1 MKKALRIT
9 GIILGIVLALLL
21 LGFVAIQSPKVQSA
35 LGRKAVEI
43 LMKKMDGNITFD
55 EVSVK
60 PFDAVSL
67 RNLVI
72 IDENPYPGSGADTVA
87 RIDFLSARF
96 SPAALFH
103 GGAFYLEKAKIQ
115 GGEFNLVI
123 EPGEEK
129 KSTTNIQRVFNMKSS
144 GKDEIE
150 WGDVLHAGK
159 VEIENLRFTM
169 KNMIKG
175 TGSSDGRHINW
186 NNLDLT
192 ANIKA
197 SGIKVQDSQVIA
209 KVEHLDMR
217 EISGFRL
224 REGSANVKVGKGKI
238 NLENLVL
245 NDGRSDLHLN
255 YLRFTGKLKEF
266 NDFIHKVKIQA
277 DIAPSIFDIRTVSYF
292 SKGIDNLTFCS
303 ELKGGFDGYV
313 DDFTVR
319 NIDFHE
325 TASNVSGKINGGMIG
340 LPDIQSTTLNYKVQ
354 GLRFNM
360 KGLEEFIQCW
370 APNVKLNTGK
380 IASGESFV
388 FDGTVNGPLNR
399 MAVSGN
405 ALCGAGA
412 ASADLSIRNV
422 LNSSPIEIGGKLITR
437 SLDIGRI
444 AGISALH
451 TLTAEADVDATLGKT
466 PTANL
471 TMNAS
476 KLRILD
482 YEYSGINLTGTYD
495 GRSFDGNLVSQD
507 PNLRFFMNGSFSSSD
522 RTNQSVYNAD
532 LFIAKAD
539 LHALGL
545 DKRETA
551 GVRGE
556 VHANFSHSR
565 TNDLLGEISIAGLNL
580 QDENGWHNLGNVN
593 ASVYNNS
600 QKDIHRF
607 NFNSNFATGSYMGGK
622 SILSF
627 VEDLKELTIRKE
639 LSALA
644 DKGASTLSDA
654 DYELNFNVRDASVVL
669 SFLAPKVTIA
679 NGSSVKLKT
688 TKDGQLYCF
697 ARSGKVSYGANTVR
711 NLVLDMDNLSGGLSG
726 TLKASQ
732 IKVGGIDL
740 RANNCIIE
748 ARDNKLNL
756 DYSFA
761 GAAGS
766 GTKGNLVLNGTV
778 TNEGKGVVLSAR
790 VLPSVLSFK
799 GEDWNITSD
808 NITYAGDGLQV
819 RKLIASSEQ
828 QMIKADGGFST
839 SDKDTLHVDLDHF
852 DISLLNHFLMN
863 GKLELEGK
871 ASGSGRVLSDR
882 KGFTGLVA
890 RITSED
896 TRVAGNEA
904 GDILISSAWNT
915 SFKRFDVNLHN
926 KLNGTRNFE
935 VSGHFTPSTKDLMA
949 DLDLNS
955 FNMSYFAPVLSGLF
969 SEFEGSLSGKIHA
982 YGNVSNIHFES
993 RDAYLKDGKMTIG
1006 FTKVPYYVD
1015 GPVAVTDDGL
1025 FFNKV
1030 SVKDSNG
1037 GTGTIGGGI
1046 LFGGF
1051 KDIRTDIHIQ
1061 LNSMKALAIK
1071 PGQNKSFYGDLSASG
1086 KVDVTGPF
1094 NDILLEID
1102 GTTVGAGNLHI
1113 PLSNSSSDSAGN
1125 LLTFKTAEEEEGG
1138 DNDEMDSFEDS
1149 DGEKA
1154 AKGRSTLT
1162 VQLRAKATPDVTAW
1176 IDIGENTLSGVGNGI
1191 FDIVSRDSDG
1201 LFTINGDYT
1210 LNSGNFHFSAMNLV
1224 SRDFALENGSS
1235 IRFNGD
1241 IMDSDLDINGLY
1253 VTKTSLSNLLADSTS
1268 TRRTVN
1274 CGIHITD
1281 KLRNPKIDLSID
1293 VPDLDPTTKAMV
1305 ESALNTEDKVQK
1317 QFLYLLIAGT
1327 FLPSEESGITTGGS
1341 SMLFSNVTSIMS
1353 GQLNNIFQKLDIPLD
1368 LGLNYQ
1374 PNERGNDLL
1383 DVALSTQ
1390 LFNNRVI
1397 VNGNIGSRRG
1407 TGTTT
1412 YGDVTGDIDVEIK
1425 INKDGSLRGKL
1436 FSHSAD
1442 AYSNYLDNS
1451 QRNGAGVTYQREFRS
1466 FGQFLRDLFST
1477 RSQRRERQAEEAADT
1492 ASVSIRID
1500 TSGRAVPIIPD
1511 E

>member
-9 GIILGIVLALLL
+9 GIVLGIVLALLL
-21 LGFVAIQSPKVQSA
+21 LLVVAIQSPKVQSA
-35 LGRKAVEI
+35 IGRKAVEM
-43 LMKKMDGNITFD
+43 LTRNMDGEISFD

-60 PFDAVSL
+60 PFDAISL
-67 RNLVI
+67 KNLVI
-72 IDENPYPGSGADTVA
+72 IDKNPYPGSGTDTLA
-87 RIDFLSARF
+87 RVDFLSAKF
-96 SPAALFH
+96 SPAALLH
-103 GGAFYLEKAKIQ
+103 GGAFYLEKAKIK
-115 GGEFNLVI
+115 GGGFYLVM
-123 EPGEEK
+123 EPGEDGK
-129 KSTTNIQRVFNMKSS
+129 MTTNIERIFNIKGGS
-144 GKDEIE
+144 GKEME
-150 WGDVLHAGK
+150 WGDILHAGK
-159 VEIENLRFTM
+159 VDIEDFRFTM
-169 KNMIKG
+169 KNVKKG
-175 TGSSDGRHINW
+175 LEPSDGRHIDW
-186 NNLDLT
+186 DNLDLT

-197 SGIKVQDSQVIA
+197 SGIKVRDSQVLA
-209 KVEHLDMR
+209 RVEHLDMR

-224 REGSANVKVGKGKI
+224 REGSADVRVGKGKI

-255 YLRFTGKLKEF
+255 YLRFIGKLKYY
-266 NDFIHKVKIQA
+266 NDFLNAVKIQA
-277 DIAPSIFDIRTVSYF
+277 DIAPSIFDMHTVSYF
-292 SKGIDNLTFCS
+292 SKGIDFISFCAELT
-303 ELKGGFDGYV
+303 GGFNGYV
-313 DDFTVR
+313 NDFTVSD
-319 NIDFHE
+319 IDFHE

-340 LPDIQSTTLNYKVQ
+340 LPEIQTTTLNYRVQ
-354 GLRFNM
+354 GLRFDLD
-360 KGLEEFIQCW
+360 GLEKFIQCW
-370 APNVKLNTGK
+370 APEVRLGLGK
-380 IASGESFV
+380 IAASETFV
-388 FDGTVNGPLNR
+388 FDGGVTGPLNR
-399 MAVSGN
+399 MAVNGN
-405 ALCGAGA
+405 AKCGAGA
-412 ASADLSIRNV
+412 ASANLSIRNV
-422 LNSSPIEIGGKLITR
+422 LNSSPIEIGGKLATK

-444 AGISALH
+444 AGVDAVH
-451 TLTAEADVDATLGKT
+451 TLTSEADVEASLGKRL
-466 PTANL
+466 TANV

-476 KLRILD
+476 KLHILD
-482 YEYSGINLTGTYD
+482 YVYSGINLTGTYD

-507 PNLRFFMNGSFSSSD
+507 PNLRLFLNGSFSTSE
-522 RTNQSVYNAD
+522 RTAQSVYNAD

-556 VHANFSHSR
+556 VHANFSHSGS
-565 TNDLLGEISIAGLNL
+565 NDILGEISIAGLNL

-600 QKDIHRF
+600 KKDIHRF

-654 DYELNFNVRDASVVL
+654 DYELNVNVRDASVVL
-669 SFLAPKVTIA
+669 AFLAPKVMIA

-688 TKDGQLYCF
+688 TKEGQLYSF
-697 ARSGKVSYGANTVR
+697 VRSGRVSFGTNTVR
-711 NLVLDMDNLSGGLSG
+711 NLVVDIDNLSGGLSG
-726 TLKASQ
+726 TIKASQ

-740 RANNCIIE
+740 RANNCMLE
-748 ARDNKLNL
+748 ANDNKLNL

-761 GAAGS
+761 GPAGS
-766 GTKGNLVLNGTV
+766 DTKGNLVLSGTV
-778 TNEGKGVVLSAR
+778 TNDGNGVVLSTR
-790 VLPSVLSFK
+790 VLPSVINFK
-799 GEDWNITSD
+799 GEQWNITSD
-808 NITYAGDGLQV
+808 NITYADDGLKV
-819 RKLIASSEQ
+819 RKLLASSEQ
-828 QMIKADGGFST
+828 QTIKADGGFS
-839 SDKDTLHVDLDHF
+839 SADKDTLRVDLDHF
-852 DISLLNHFLMN
+852 DISLLNHFLMD

-871 ASGSGRVLSDR
+871 ASGSGRVLSDK

-890 RITSED
+890 RITSEN
-896 TRVAGNEA
+896 TRVAGNDA
-904 GDILISSAWNT
+904 GDVLISSAWNT

-926 KLNGTRNFE
+926 RLMGERNFE
-935 VSGHFTPSTKDLMA
+935 ASGHFTPSTKDLMA

-955 FNMSYFAPVLSGLF
+955 FNMSYFAPVLESLF
-969 SEFEGSLSGKIHA
+969 SEFEGFLSGKIHA
-982 YGNVSNIHFES
+982 YGNLSNIHFES
-993 RDAYLKDGKMTIG
+993 RDAYLRDGKMTIG
-1006 FTKVPYYVD
+1006 FTRVPYFVD

-1025 FFNKV
+1025 FFNSVK
-1030 SVKDSNG
+1030 VKDSGG

-1061 LNSMKALAIK
+1061 LNAIKALAIK

-1086 KVDVTGPF
+1086 RVDVTGPF
-1094 NDILLEID
+1094 DNILLDID
-1102 GTTVGAGNLHI
+1102 GTTVGEGNLHI

-1125 LLTFKTAEEEEGG
+1125 LLTFKTSDEEEGA

-1149 DGEKA
+1149 DTEKA

-1176 IDIGENTLSGVGNGI
+1176 IDIGENTLNGVGSGI

-1210 LNSGNFHFSAMNLV
+1210 LSSGNFHFSAMNLV
-1224 SRDFALENGSS
+1224 SRDFALENGSN

-1281 KLRNPKIDLSID
+1281 KLRNPKIALSID

-1327 FLPSEESGITTGGS
+1327 FLPAEESGITTGGS

-1353 GQLNNIFQKLDIPLD
+1353 SQLNNIFQKLDIPLD

-1412 YGDVTGDIDVEIK
+1412 YGDVTGDLDVEIK

-1451 QRNGAGVTYQREFRS
+1451 QRNGAGITYQREFRS
-1466 FGQFLRDLFST
+1466 FAQFLRDLFSS
-1477 RSQRRERQAEEAADT
+1477 RKQRRERQAEEAADT

-1500 TSGRAVPIIPD
+1500 TSGKATPILPN